1 LEIEDTDNFGIGLKG
16 SVDMLGHILA
26 WRKNGTGMLSTPFA
40 EGAGSSNPTR
50 PRTSPT
56 CNCISSSRSS
66 TTTPASCTLDTAFH
80 AISACCGLIQ
90 RGEVFY
96 SRPTL

>member
-40 EGAGSSNPTR
+40 EGAGFFKSDPTQNIADLQLHFVISIVDDHARKLHPGYGFSCHLCVLR
-50 PRTSPT
+50 PYSEARFS
-56 CNCISSSRSS
+56 
-66 TTTPASCTLDTAFH
+66 
-80 AISACCGLIQ
+80 
-90 RGEVFY
+90 Y